1 MFILVKKHVK
11 MKIQISGN
19 KKQLNFV
26 SDRKKP
32 LMRIMLIASALIPM
46 YIIYLTFADPPI
58 WLGIF
63 TSIYSFF
70 MVVVWFLFY
79 FDFFIKKPT
88 FNGQNGKLSLNN
100 E

>member
-1 MFILVKKHVK
+1 MNFI
-11 MKIQISGN
+11 SA
-19 KKQLNFV
+19 
-26 SDRKKP
+26 RKKP
-32 LMRIMLIASALIPM
+32 LIRVMLVASALIPV
-46 YIIYLTFADPPI
+46 YIMYLTFADPPI
-58 WLGIF
+58 LVGIF

-88 FNGQNGKLSLNN
+88 FNGSNGKLSLNN